1 MPSLAEDL
9 QSQKNM
15 LEDFRSIAGRVL
27 TYMPE
32 MIKEEI
38 EYGDYLICS
47 STTAGTRKTIRLYH
61 KNLFIKDVNQ
71 FNDLYNQFVRI
82 LEKIKNENR
91 GFIPAA

>member
-1 MPSLAEDL
+1 MPSLAVDL

-47 STTAGTRKTIRLYH
+47 STTAGTRKAIRLYH